1 MIRKLVLA
9 VVLLGL
15 LGACTVV
22 NPVTGEREF
31 GWVTPAQEIAL
42 GEQHYA
48 PSRQSQGGDYRLD
61 PGLTEYVRSVGARVA
76 AQSEA
81 ALPYEF
87 NVLNS
92 SVPNAWALPGG
103 KIAINRG
110 LLLELNSEAE
120 LAAVLG
126 HEVVHAAARHGAKS
140 MERGMLLQVGVMAS
154 ALATRDSRYGQFA
167 TMGAGVVA
175 QLINQKY
182 GRDAELQSDLHGTR
196 YMHEAGYDP
205 TAAVELQQTFVR
217 LSQGR
222 QSGWLEGLFSS
233 HPPSQERVQRNQV
246 TAAQLGPSGERGEAR
261 YRNKLAALL
270 KQKPAYETYDNARKA
285 LAEDDA
291 AKAESLAREA
301 IKMEPREGHFH
312 ALLGDIDIRAK
323 RYDQAVKH
331 FSDAQTHNDQFFYYP
346 LRRGLV
352 HKTLGA
358 VNTAES
364 DLKISVE
371 LLPTADAYQAL
382 GEIAEGRGNVEQAK
396 QYYAAAANNN
406 SGAGQA
412 AQDALVRLDMPTN
425 PGRYL
430 RLARALDSDRKI
442 VIELGNTT
450 RHSVGDIQ
458 LVIDYVDQTGKIQ
471 QIIRQFQGALPPGK
485 TQRIV
490 TGLGPFPSEDAYRV
504 RIAAARVIQAQ

>member
-1 MIRKLVLA
+1 MTKILA
-9 VVLLGL
+9 PVIALLALLG
-15 LGACTVV
+15 GCTI
-22 NPVTGEREF
+22 NPVTGERELAL
-31 GWVTPAQEIAL
+31 VTPAQELAI

-48 PSRQSQGGDYRLD
+48 PSRQSQGGDYQLD
-61 PGLTEYVRSVGARVA
+61 PGLTEYVRSVGARL
-76 AQSEA
+76 AQHSDR

-87 NVLNS
+87 AVLNS

-110 LLLELNSEAE
+110 LLWELNSEAE

-126 HEVVHAAARHGAKS
+126 HEIVHAAARHGAQS
-140 MERGMLLQVGVMAS
+140 MQRGMLLQGAVVAS
-154 ALATRDSRYGQFA
+154 AIATQNSQYGQFA
-167 TMGAGVVA
+167 TMGASVAA
-175 QLINQKY
+175 QLVNQKY
-182 GRDAELQSDLHGTR
+182 GRNAELESDLYGTQ
-196 YMHEAGYDP
+196 YMQRAGYDP
-205 TAAVELQQTFVR
+205 SAAVDLQQTFVR
-217 LSQGR
+217 LSEGR
-222 QSGWLEGLFSS
+222 SSGWLQGLFAS
-233 HPPSQERVQRNQV
+233 HPPSQERVQRNQATV
-246 TAAQLGPSGERGEAR
+246 AQLGPGGERGEAR

-285 LAEDDA
+285 LAENDA

-301 IKMEPREGHFH
+301 VKMEPREGHFH

-323 RYDQAVKH
+323 RYDQAIRH
-331 FSDAQTHNDQFFYYP
+331 FSDAQTRNDQFFYYP
-346 LRRGLV
+346 LQRGLV

-412 AQDALVRLDMPTN
+412 AQDALVRLDMPKN
-425 PGRYL
+425 PGRYV
-430 RLARALDSDRKI
+430 RLARALDRDRKI

-504 RIAAARVIQAQ
+504 RIAAARVIQSQ